1 MLLLAS
7 DYLISLKIQGGCSVP
22 RIDLNVEVHD
32 TVIQQVL
39 STSVPLP
46 LPIMEDEVDGEILKS
61 DSQKEDY
68 DADVLFTINLG
79 PYFWPC
85 SMHKPLIVL
94 IFLNMAHVSN
104 YRGPW
109 VLRGVSQAL

>member
-46 LPIMEDEVDGEILKS
+46 LPIMEDEVDGEILK
-61 DSQKEDY
+61 DDGQKED
-68 DADVLFTINLG
+68 DAAPLVALWDSWF
-79 PYFWPC
+79 YRSC
-85 SMHKPLIVL
+85 KADRAMMHPLAE
-94 IFLNMAHVSN
+94 N
-104 YRGPW
+104 W
-109 VLRGVSQAL
+109 